1 MSRPWFLGVG
11 LGVLLAPVNVLANDL
26 ARDAQLLSPLP
37 RLLTWAVQ
45 FLLVYASIYVAF
57 RGVGPGVQALRARTR
72 SAALALAVAAVICG
86 VAVVIYLAT
95 TYQRPGPVLLVLSF
109 FTSALV
115 PLGLGGMLL
124 AIRYSLALRAALAE
138 PGARG

>member
-11 LGVLLAPVNVLANDL
+11 LGVLLAPVNILANDM
-26 ARDAQLLSPLP
+26 ARDAQQLSPLA
-37 RLLTWAVQ
+37 RLLTWALQ
-45 FLLVYASIYVAF
+45 FLLVYASIHVAF
-57 RGVGPGVQALRARTR
+57 RGLGPGVQALRAKTR
-72 SAALALAVAAVICG
+72 GAALALAVAALICG
-86 VAVVIYLAT
+86 AAVVIYLAT
-95 TYQRPGPVLLVLSF
+95 TYQRPGPVLLALSF

-124 AIRYSLALRAALAE
+124 AIRYSLSLRAALAE